1 MFCIL
6 KQFKTLNVQGLC
18 TKTIT
23 RPQFTHLQQAII
35 CFKHLNQRL
44 NKRLKVF
51 NFGLGNIHLS
61 THGGFYKFCVEHGK
75 SLDS

>member
-6 KQFKTLNVQGLC
+6 KQFKTLNVPGLR

-35 CFKHLNQRL
+35 CYKHLNKRL